1 MVMVLGRDLA
11 IIQRLAH
18 FRGDW
23 RRDVG
28 RHGGLVT
35 VFRLHCVGLKLGRD
49 GREHGEG
56 LLGGVH
62 RGGGGVAGARRG
74 LGCGISWLRREDSD
88 RGGGGGV
95 LKGSQGNGV
104 NGHVVLPHEVGQ
116 LLPRHHLVILCQL
129 VHGDQLVAGGQRRLR
144 CGVEWSAGVKR

>member
-62 RGGGGVAGARRG
+62 RGGGGVAGD
-74 LGCGISWLRREDSD
+74 CY
-88 RGGGGGV
+88 
-95 LKGSQGNGV
+95 
-104 NGHVVLPHEVGQ
+104 H
-116 LLPRHHLVILCQL
+116 
-129 VHGDQLVAGGQRRLR
+129 
-144 CGVEWSAGVKR
+144 